1 MRKLVMDLPDLLT
14 VEEAARYLRIGR
26 TKAYAMTRQWRAS
39 GGRCGL
45 PVVDL
50 DNVLRVPRQRL
61 EQLIGTTL
69 AGMENSESTSASLSA
84 VATGARSRS
93 GSHLTA
99 DANPA
104 PEAGRTPDIGARA
117 PEATPTL
124 VRTPSRPRR
133 RHARPESQ
141 LDLFESPSSA
151 SPQR

>member
-1 MRKLVMDLPDLLT
+1 MWKLVMDLPDLLT

-50 DNVLRVPRQRL
+50 DNVLRVPRHRL

-69 AGMENSESTSASLSA
+69 AGTENSESTPASLSA

-104 PEAGRTPDIGARA
+104 PQAGHTPDTGERA

-124 VRTPSRPRR
+124 LRTRPRR